1 MTEETKTGGKNV
13 VIAMDGSEYSKFAFK
28 WYIDNCRKADDNVY
42 LVHAVEMTPI
52 FSTQLLSSPYSYDPE
67 VLEVILKKEKDRVT
81 QELQQFS
88 QLLIEYGVPGTV
100 KSVHTSNPG
109 EGIVKIA
116 AELDAAIIVT
126 GNRGLGKIQRAFSGS
141 TSDYILNHS
150 DVPVLNCR
158 L

>member
-1 MTEETKTGGKNV
+1 MV
-13 VIAMDGSEYSKFAFK
+13 FLF
-28 WYIDNCRKADDNVY
+28 
-42 LVHAVEMTPI
+42 
-52 FSTQLLSSPYSYDPE
+52 Q
-67 VLEVILKKEKDRVT
+67 
-81 QELQQFS
+81 
-88 QLLIEYGVPGTV
+88 VPGTV

-116 AELDAAIIVT
+116 VELDAAIIVT
-126 GNRGLGKIQRAFSGS
+126 GNRGLGKIQPTFSGS